1 MPFYSLKPSNVLY
14 SQDSIAS
21 KFRSG
26 RLIGEIRDDI
36 LDGII
41 SVKDLPRI
49 KVKLIDGK
57 YVSADN
63 RRLWVLKELERLG
76 HHEHIEVIITTKK
89 MDTKK
94 SERTD
99 QIKIRGGGPGGRS
112 TDIKKYDCKVMISE
126 E

>member
-1 MPFYSLKPSNVLY
+1 MPLYSVKPSELLY
-14 SQDSIAS
+14 SQKSIAG
-21 KFRSG
+21 KFRNG
-26 RLIGEIRDDI
+26 RLIGETRDDI
-36 LDGII
+36 SDGIM

-49 KVKLIDGK
+49 KVKLIDGE

-76 HHEHIEVIITTKK
+76 LLEHIEVIITTKK

-94 SERTD
+94 SERTHH
-99 QIKIRGGGPGGRS
+99 IKIRGGGPGGRS
-112 TDIKKYDCKVMISE
+112 TDIKKYDCQVMISE